1 MSTLL
6 WIPLALAAAANPAA
20 GSPPAAAPA
29 SRTIPSAGELG
40 ETILL
45 GKKLFEET
53 STHPLTAPY
62 ARNALACA
70 SCHRDAGA
78 HPTAGSLVGAATAY
92 PAWAPREKTVVT
104 LEDRVLNCFMRSHD
118 GIRPPNGSR
127 PSIALTAYV
136 TWLSSGEPIRQNDQA
151 PLGPRALRK
160 IAPDPATVNVAA
172 GKALYLR
179 GCASCHGEDGQ
190 GAPPVWGPRSYN
202 AGAGLADV
210 SRLAGYLKVAMPPN
224 GPVLVDAEAVD
235 VAAYVNSQPRP
246 DFVLADHLPRTG
258 AGVYNATVLEDVV
271 RAPTW
276 PPRSAGRTIGSR

>member
-1 MSTLL
+1 MTTVL
-6 WIPLALAAAANPAA
+6 WIPLALAAASTPAT
-20 GSPPAAAPA
+20 GSTPAAAPA
-29 SRTIPSAGELG
+29 IRTLPAGELG

-62 ARNALACA
+62 ARNALACV

-78 HPTAGSLVGAATAY
+78 HPTAGSLVGSATAY

-118 GIRPPNGSR
+118 GLRPPNGSR
-127 PSIALTAYV
+127 PSVALTAYV
-136 TWLSSGEPIRQNDQA
+136 TWLSSGEPIRQNEKA

-160 IAPDPATVNVAA
+160 ITPDPAKVSVAA
-172 GKALYLR
+172 GKALYLQR
-179 GCASCHGEDGQ
+179 CASCHGEDGE
-190 GAPPVWGPRSYN
+190 GAPPVWGSRSYN

-210 SRLAGYLKVAMPPN
+210 SRLAGYLKVAMPLD
-224 GPVLVDAEAVD
+224 GPVLADAEAVD

-246 DFVLADHLPRTG
+246 DFVLADHLPKNG
-258 AGVYNATVLEDVV
+258 AAGVYNATVLEDVV

-276 PPRSAGRTIGSR
+276 PPRSAGRPIGSR